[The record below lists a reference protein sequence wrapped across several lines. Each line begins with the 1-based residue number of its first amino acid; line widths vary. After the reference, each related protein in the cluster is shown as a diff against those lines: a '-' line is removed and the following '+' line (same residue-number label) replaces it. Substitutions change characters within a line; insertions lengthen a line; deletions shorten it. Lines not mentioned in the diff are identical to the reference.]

1 MLNTVSSD
9 LLRRG
14 GSEVEQG
21 LSMEASVLAY
31 KTLQASQL
39 ESKLMPKY
47 ERVIEEPL
55 QSGDDIVI
63 FPVGL

>member
-1 MLNTVSSD
+1 
-9 LLRRG
+9 
-14 GSEVEQG
+14 
-21 LSMEASVLAY
+21 MEASVLAY